1 MSGVLSSAESTSN
14 SVRGKKDKA
23 DKAEGFFCKKSFWLL
38 LMKAYR
44 ITKLQGSGGLN
55 TFQGK
60 GMYQALF
67 RLYRYPIS
75 LGRVLD

>member
-23 DKAEGFFCKKSFWLL
+23 EDSFCKKSFWLL

-67 RLYRYPIS
+67 RLHRYPIS